1 MRPTKLERIFYD
13 FSVRGKLRPQDSPQV
28 HMAFLFEKPIKLTS
42 GQLQLATVLIE
53 NRLRKDAMLLRDKL
67 GRSGS
72 RIRAPAYQPHNPK
85 DLMQS
90 LWRPPRQGWN

>member
-1 MRPTKLERIFYD
+1 MRPIKLERIFYD

-28 HMAFLFEKPIKLTS
+28 HMVFLFEKPIKLTS

-53 NRLRKDAMLLRDKL
+53 NRLRKYAVLLRNKL

-72 RIRAPAYQPHNPK
+72 RILAPEYQPHNLK
-85 DLMQS
+85 DFTQS
-90 LWRPPRQGWN
+90 LWRPPRHG